1 MSEQTPDN
9 GNANPP
15 ERERGERPLRV
26 IRDGSIASSIWERPG
41 QDGPNYS
48 AKVVRNWKDEDGKFH
63 ESNSYSEYDLPRLA
77 EVARNTC
84 DIISGLRHEQSQA
97 RETQSQANG
106 PEQDAPDQAK
116 TREQYVGQRQGQ
128 SRSPKKTR
136 DRTQNDW

>member
-1 MSEQTPDN
+1 MSDQEPEN

-15 ERERGERPLRV
+15 ERERGERPIRV
-26 IRDGSIASSIWERPG
+26 IRDGSIASSVWERPS

-84 DIISGLRHEQSQA
+84 DVISGLRHEQSVTRESRSQESSSEQYA
-97 RETQSQANG
+97 RERQNPNQSQKPARG
-106 PEQDAPDQAK
+106 R
-116 TREQYVGQRQGQ
+116 TR
-128 SRSPKKTR
+128 S
-136 DRTQNDW
+136 D

>member
-77 EVARNTC
+77 EVARNTR
-84 DIISGLRHEQSQA
+84 DVISGLRHEQSQN
-97 RETQSQANG
+97 RDPQNQK
-106 PEQDAPDQAK
+106 APDRGES
-116 TREQYVGQRQGQ
+116 REQYVGQRQSQ
-128 SRSPKKTR
+128 TR
-136 DRTQNDW
+136 NSTRTRKR